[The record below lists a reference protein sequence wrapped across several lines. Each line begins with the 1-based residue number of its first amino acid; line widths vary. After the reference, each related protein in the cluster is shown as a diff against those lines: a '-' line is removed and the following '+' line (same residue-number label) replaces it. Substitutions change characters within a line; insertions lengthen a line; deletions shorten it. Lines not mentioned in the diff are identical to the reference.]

1 MINESGDKQKL
12 ITREDCVLVLI
23 DIQDKLIPVITNRE
37 GVIKNVVQLARFS
50 HIIGLPVIITQQEK
64 LGFTIAEV
72 KKELPDVRPINKVH
86 FNCFFCK
93 DFKDQIGSIGKK
105 TLILAGVEAHICV
118 AQTALYALPYFNV
131 HVVGDATSS
140 RTVENRDAALE
151 RMRQFGVT
159 ITSSEMLI
167 YELLQKAG
175 TEEFKAV
182 LQLVK

>member
-1 MINESGDKQKL
+1 VLRKSGDKQKL
-12 ITREDCVLVLI
+12 ISREDCVLVII
-23 DIQDKLIPVITNRE
+23 DIQDKLMPVITNGE
-37 GVIKNVVQLARFS
+37 SVIGNVVRLAKFS
-50 HIIGLPVIITQQEK
+50 HIIGLPVIITEQEK
-64 LGFTIAEV
+64 LGSTIVEV
-72 KKELPDVRPINKVH
+72 KKELPNICPINKVH

-93 DFKDQIGSIGKK
+93 DFKDQISLVGKK
-105 TLILAGVEAHICV
+105 TLVLAGVEAHICV

-131 HVVGDATSS
+131 HVLGDATSS
-140 RTVENRDAALE
+140 RTVENRDTALE
-151 RMRQFGVT
+151 RMRQYGVT

>member
-93 DFKDQIGSIGKK
+93 DFTDQMGLIGKK

-131 HVVGDATSS
+131 HVVSDAISS
-140 RTVENRDAALE
+140 RTLKNWNVAME
-151 RMRQFGVT
+151 RMRQAGII
-159 ITSSEMLI
+159 ITSTEMLI
-167 YELLQKAG
+167 YELLQQAG
-175 TEEFKAV
+175 TDEFKSA
-182 LQLVK
+182 LLLVK